1 MSKLR
6 DVCIKYR
13 EELFGDIERNLCL
26 DHYNTIFK
34 TEYKEGQIEMYNSRC
49 AFCNEEKLCV
59 VHLPKTKL

>member
-49 AFCNEEKLCV
+49 AFCN
-59 VHLPKTKL
+59 